1 MDTGHSVVMVDFVK
15 RESSA
20 SVAGSKAD
28 YRLIEPLT
36 DRELHF
42 LDHLA
47 HGVSNKEI
55 ARSLCVSENTVK
67 FHLKNVYSKFAV
79 RTRLQA
85 INAAY
90 ELGILQVQ
98 DHQRAEMTRAAS

>member
-15 RESSA
+15 RQPA
-20 SVAGSKAD
+20 AGVGGVKAD

-36 DRELHF
+36 DRELLF

-47 HGVSNKEI
+47 QGDSNKEI

-90 ELGILQVQ
+90 ELGILPAQ
-98 DHQRAEMTRAAS
+98 DQQRATAS